1 MPYWPELC
9 KTCYKYIY
17 MDNRQKLELMYKIIR
32 ELDDLKNSQTAVLK
46 KLSQIEAD
54 NINLGEKILDEH
66 LPGIHEEVDAGVE
79 KVSTLLDQFTVIRDD
94 FEKKNPLPATES
106 L

>member
-1 MPYWPELC
+1 
-9 KTCYKYIY
+9 

-54 NINLGEKILDEH
+54 NINLGEKILDQH

-79 KVSTLLDQFTVIRDD
+79 KVSVLLEQFTQVRDA
-94 FEKKNPLPATES
+94 FELKNPVPATDT

>member
-1 MPYWPELC
+1 
-9 KTCYKYIY
+9 
-17 MDNRQKLELMYKIIR
+17 MDNRQKLELMYKVIR

-54 NINLGEKILDEH
+54 NINLGEKILDES

-79 KVSTLLDQFTVIRDD
+79 KVTELLDKFTVIRDA
-94 FEKKNPLPATES
+94 FEVKNPVPATET